1 MQGIPGF
8 RKWLSGYPPLSTIC
22 HYREGKKKLKSQ
34 RWSQPAMSTRSCA
47 IRGDNPKAIKRI
59 YTYIPGLSVH
69 DSFWPI
75 FWGSEGMDGAT
86 ASVAHIT
93 TLHPSGPVSTW
104 LPRPWDP
111 NDISHL
117 YFTVVIYHMW
127 IYNLCLYQWIY
138 MHHLN
143 PINLYVN
150 YVNISHHC
158 WLLTLSLPKSLI
170 NSSCFGGHYFCGQQA
185 PAPTQFTNFIFSR
198 VSKMSCEMWHQP
210 PNGFVTRGTVL
221 PKIQSSKWYTSIN
234 VILKTCVLASCV
246 YVIFPYGCFCT
257 WGIPQ
262 KIAISV
268 GAMIENTS
276 SGLGVFPTFIFS
288 DKLTW
293 IF

>member
-1 MQGIPGF
+1 MRFFLIWILFDFELFIVFRYMQGIPGF

-143 PINLYVN
+143 PIHMWIMSISVITADYCPSRYPKAWSTLLVLGGTTFAGSKPQLPHNLPTLFLAEYPRWAVKCDIN
-150 YVNISHHC
+150 PQMA
-158 WLLTLSLPKSLI
+158 LLHGVRYSPKS
-170 NSSCFGGHYFCGQQA
+170 
-185 PAPTQFTNFIFSR
+185 SR
-198 VSKMSCEMWHQP
+198 QNDIPVSML
-210 PNGFVTRGTVL
+210 F
-221 PKIQSSKWYTSIN
+221 
-234 VILKTCVLASCV
+234 LKR
-246 YVIFPYGCFCT
+246 
-257 WGIPQ
+257 
-262 KIAISV
+262 
-268 GAMIENTS
+268 
-276 SGLGVFPTFIFS
+276 VF
-288 DKLTW
+288 
-293 IF
+293 